1 MKTKS
6 YPFINVLFFSI
17 VLLIGITHA
26 NAQELSLTENRSKT
40 EDGYDIE
47 AWTAL
52 LDQPEDYVRET
63 FDKFIR
69 QEYALKTEKRA
80 KNILIVPKAKMLEIM
95 SLRGDMRA
103 ILAPRGNSTTISL
116 TFSPGYDIH
125 LNKANYPTEMSNL
138 GAMAKK
144 YVKFHYLY
152 YYQNLSSDTEK
163 KIKNLQKD
171 IERNRNRITKLKSEI
186 SENETK
192 INSGDKQ
199 TPKLTD
205 KNRKATENISNMET
219 ELKAW
224 EPELEKLQQ
233 TLNQAQASIRK
244 VNEF

>member
-1 MKTKS
+1 MKTKLYS
-6 YPFINVLFFSI
+6 FINALCFSL
-17 VLLIGITHA
+17 VLLADTTHLR
-26 NAQELSLTENRSKT
+26 AQALSLTEDRSKT

-80 KNILIVPKAKMLEIM
+80 KNMLIVPKAKLLEIM

-103 ILAPRGNSTTISL
+103 ILAPRGNSTAVSL

-125 LNKANYPTEMSNL
+125 LNKANFPTEMNNL
-138 GAMAKK
+138 GAVAKK

-171 IERNRNRITKLKSEI
+171 IERNQSRIVRLKGDI
-186 SENETK
+186 AENESK
-192 INSGDKQ
+192 INAGDKQ

-205 KNRKATENISNMET
+205 KNRKATENISTMET
-219 ELKAW
+219 ELNSW

-233 TLNQAQASIRK
+233 TLAQTQASIRK